1 MDRNVLIGGAAGQG
15 MDTVA
20 NLFNK
25 VLQRSG
31 YYVYT
36 TSDYRSR
43 VRGGHNFFQI
53 RFSDKEISSPR
64 RGLDVIFALN
74 EETLERHLDRLNE
87 GGVSFCDE
95 GIEGF
100 EGTKKYNLVNKAKEL
115 GNPKMISTIGLGM
128 LLGKLKIDVKVGEE
142 VVRETFKEGLIE
154 GNIKALDYGYSITK
168 TEVNPIEARESI
180 LINGNQAVGLGAAAA
195 GCKFYAAYP
204 MTPSSGVLGFLS
216 SVSDE
221 LEIVV
226 DQCEDEVAALNMAL
240 GASFAGVRA
249 MTGSSGAGMA
259 LMSEAFS
266 LAGIIETPVVIIDVQ
281 RPGPATGLPTD
292 TEQADLRFLIHNGH
306 GEFPRKVISLRSA
319 EDAFYQ
325 TARAFNLADKYQ
337 IPVILMS
344 DKELADT
351 KISTAPFD
359 FSKIEINRYLAN
371 PNDYEPGTYNRYE
384 ITDSGVSPR
393 LIPTRANGNMVM
405 VDSDEHDEFG
415 RTSEDAQNRIA
426 QVDKR
431 HRKFEGII
439 ADEEEPWE
447 IGVDDFD
454 TLVVCW
460 GSTYG
465 VVKESI
471 DLLNEKGHKIKG
483 LVFGDVFPLP
493 LKKFKKFHSMAK
505 NYIVVEMNRDGQFEG
520 LIRQE
525 ALVASDHLITKYDG
539 RPFYLEELVERLE
552 EVLWKILNLI

>member
-53 RFSDKEISSPR
+53 RFSDREISSPR

-100 EGTKKYNLVNKAKEL
+100 EGTKKYDLVKKAKEL

-168 TEVNPIEARESI
+168 TEVNPIKARESI

-306 GEFPRKVISLRSA
+306 GEFPRKVIALRSA

-351 KISTAPFD
+351 KISTALFD

-384 ITDSGVSPR
+384 ITESGVSPR

-552 EVLWKILNLI
+552 EVL

>member
-53 RFSDKEISSPR
+53 RFSDREISSPR

-100 EGTKKYNLVNKAKEL
+100 EGTKKYDLVKKAKEL

-128 LLGKLKIDVKVGEE
+128 LIGKLKIDVKVGEE
-142 VVRETFKEGLIE
+142 VVRETFKEGLID

-306 GEFPRKVISLRSA
+306 GEFPRKVIALRSA

-359 FSKIEINRYLAN
+359 FSKIEINRYLAD

-384 ITDSGVSPR
+384 ITESGVSPR

-552 EVLWKILNLI
+552 EVL

>member
-95 GIEGF
+95 GIKGF

-195 GCKFYAAYP
+195 GCKFYSAYP

-306 GEFPRKVISLRSA
+306 GEFPRKVIALRSA

-384 ITDSGVSPR
+384 ITESGVSPR

-552 EVLWKILNLI
+552 EVL

>member
-1 MDRNVLIGGAAGQG
+1 MDKNVLIGGAAGQG

-53 RFSDKEISSPR
+53 RFSDREISSPR

-100 EGTKKYNLVNKAKEL
+100 EGTKKYDLVKKAKEL

-128 LLGKLKIDVKVGEE
+128 LIGKLKIDVKVGEE

-168 TEVNPIEARESI
+168 TEVNPIKARESI

-306 GEFPRKVISLRSA
+306 GEFPRKVIALRSA

-359 FSKIEINRYLAN
+359 FSKIEINRYLAD

-384 ITDSGVSPR
+384 ITESGVSPR

-552 EVLWKILNLI
+552 EVL

>member
-168 TEVNPIEARESI
+168 TEVNPIEARDSI

-552 EVLWKILNLI
+552 EVL

>member
-100 EGTKKYNLVNKAKEL
+100 EGTKKYDLVKKAKEL

-306 GEFPRKVISLRSA
+306 GEFPRKVIALRSA

-325 TARAFNLADKYQ
+325 TARVFNLADKYQ

-384 ITDSGVSPR
+384 ITESGVSPR

-447 IGVDDFD
+447 IGVDNFD

-552 EVLWKILNLI
+552 EVL

>member
-53 RFSDKEISSPR
+53 RFSDREISSPR

-87 GGVSFCDE
+87 DGVSFCDE

-100 EGTKKYNLVNKAKEL
+100 EGTKKYDLVKKAKEL

-128 LLGKLKIDVKVGEE
+128 LIGRLKIDVKVGEE
-142 VVRETFKEGLIE
+142 VVRESFKESLID

-168 TEVNPIEARESI
+168 TDVVPVEARDSI

-204 MTPSSGVLGFLS
+204 MTPSSGVLGFMS

-306 GEFPRKVISLRSA
+306 GEFPRKIIALRSA

-351 KISTAPFD
+351 KVSVAPFD

-371 PNDYEPGTYNRYE
+371 PNDYAPGTYNRYE
-384 ITDSGVSPR
+384 VTESGVSPR

-415 RTSEDAQNRIA
+415 RTSEDAANRIA
-426 QVDKR
+426 QMDKR

-483 LVFGDVFPLP
+483 LVFGDIFPLP
-493 LKKFKKFHSMAK
+493 LKKFKKFHDMAK
-505 NYIVVEMNRDGQFEG
+505 KYIVVEINKDGQFEG

-552 EVLWKILNLI
+552 EVL

>member
-31 YYVYT
+31 YFVYT

-53 RFSDKEISSPR
+53 RFSDREISSPR

-100 EGTKKYNLVNKAKEL
+100 EGTKKYDLVKKAKEL

-128 LLGKLKIDVKVGEE
+128 LIGKLKIDVKVGEE

-168 TEVNPIEARESI
+168 TEVNPIEAKESI

-306 GEFPRKVISLRSA
+306 GEFPRKVIALRSA

-359 FSKIEINRYLAN
+359 FSKIEINRYLAD

-384 ITDSGVSPR
+384 ITESGVSPR

-552 EVLWKILNLI
+552 EVL

>member
-53 RFSDKEISSPR
+53 RFSDREISSSR

-74 EETLERHLDRLNE
+74 EETLERHLDRLNK

-100 EGTKKYNLVNKAKEL
+100 EGTKKYDLVKKAKEL

-128 LLGKLKIDVKVGEE
+128 LIGKLKIDVKVGEE
-142 VVRETFKEGLIE
+142 VVRETFKEGLID

-306 GEFPRKVISLRSA
+306 GEFPRKVIALRSA

-384 ITDSGVSPR
+384 ITESGVSPR

-415 RTSEDAQNRIA
+415 RTSEDAANRIA

-552 EVLWKILNLI
+552 EVL

>member
-1 MDRNVLIGGAAGQG
+1 MDRNVLIGGAADQG

-53 RFSDKEISSPR
+53 RFSDREISSPR

-95 GIEGF
+95 GIKGF

-142 VVRETFKEGLIE
+142 VVRETFKEGLID

-168 TEVNPIEARESI
+168 TDVHPIEGRESI

-306 GEFPRKVISLRSA
+306 GEFPRKVIALRSP

-359 FSKIEINRYLAN
+359 FSKIEINRYLAD

-384 ITDSGVSPR
+384 ITESGVSPR

-415 RTSEDAQNRIA
+415 RTSEDAANRIA

-493 LKKFKKFHSMAK
+493 LKKFKKFHPMAK

-525 ALVASDHLITKYDG
+525 ALVASAHLITKYDG

-552 EVLWKILNLI
+552 EVL

>member
-95 GIEGF
+95 GIKGF
-100 EGTKKYNLVNKAKEL
+100 GGTKKYNLVNKAKEL

-306 GEFPRKVISLRSA
+306 GEFPRKVIALRSA

-384 ITDSGVSPR
+384 ITESGVSPR

-552 EVLWKILNLI
+552 EVL

>member
-53 RFSDKEISSPR
+53 RFSDREISSPR

-306 GEFPRKVISLRSA
+306 GEFPRKVIALRSA

-384 ITDSGVSPR
+384 VTESGVSPR

-552 EVLWKILNLI
+552 EVL

>member
-128 LLGKLKIDVKVGEE
+128 LIGKLKIDVKVGEE
-142 VVRETFKEGLIE
+142 VVRETFKESLIE

-306 GEFPRKVISLRSA
+306 GEFPRKVIALRSA

-384 ITDSGVSPR
+384 ITESGVSPR

-415 RTSEDAQNRIA
+415 RTSEDAANRIA

-525 ALVASDHLITKYDG
+525 ALVASDHLITKYDE

-552 EVLWKILNLI
+552 EVL

>member
-53 RFSDKEISSPR
+53 RFSDREISSPR

-100 EGTKKYNLVNKAKEL
+100 EGTKKYDLVKKAKEL

-306 GEFPRKVISLRSA
+306 GEFPRKVIALRSA

-359 FSKIEINRYLAN
+359 FSKIEINRYLAD

-384 ITDSGVSPR
+384 ITESGVSPR

-552 EVLWKILNLI
+552 EVL

>member
-53 RFSDKEISSPR
+53 RFSDREISSPR

-249 MTGSSGAGMA
+249 MIGSSGAGMA

-552 EVLWKILNLI
+552 EVL

>member
-53 RFSDKEISSPR
+53 RFSDREISSPR

-306 GEFPRKVISLRSA
+306 GEFPRKVIALRSA

-359 FSKIEINRYLAN
+359 FSKIEINRYLAD

-415 RTSEDAQNRIA
+415 RTSEDAANRIA

-493 LKKFKKFHSMAK
+493 LKKFKKFHTMAK

-552 EVLWKILNLI
+552 EVL

>member
-95 GIEGF
+95 GIKGF
-100 EGTKKYNLVNKAKEL
+100 GGTKKYNLVNKAKEL

-306 GEFPRKVISLRSA
+306 GEFPRKVIALRSA

-384 ITDSGVSPR
+384 ITESGVSPR

-415 RTSEDAQNRIA
+415 RTSEDAANRIA

-525 ALVASDHLITKYDG
+525 ALVASDHIITKYDG

-552 EVLWKILNLI
+552 EVL

>member
-95 GIEGF
+95 GIKGF
-100 EGTKKYNLVNKAKEL
+100 GGTKKYNLVNKAKEL

-281 RPGPATGLPTD
+281 RSGPATGLPTD

-306 GEFPRKVISLRSA
+306 GEFPRKVIALRSA

-384 ITDSGVSPR
+384 ITESGVSPR
-393 LIPTRANGNMVM
+393 LIPTCANGNMVM

-415 RTSEDAQNRIA
+415 RTSEDATNRIA

-552 EVLWKILNLI
+552 EVL

>member
-53 RFSDKEISSPR
+53 RFSDREISSPR

-100 EGTKKYNLVNKAKEL
+100 EGTKKYDLVKKAKEL

-306 GEFPRKVISLRSA
+306 GEFPRKVIALRSA

-384 ITDSGVSPR
+384 ITESGVSPR

-552 EVLWKILNLI
+552 EVL

>member
-100 EGTKKYNLVNKAKEL
+100 EGTKKYDLVKKAKEL

-154 GNIKALDYGYSITK
+154 GNIKALDYGCSITK
-168 TEVNPIEARESI
+168 TEVNPIKARESI

-306 GEFPRKVISLRSA
+306 GEFPRKVIALRSA

-384 ITDSGVSPR
+384 ITESGVSPR

-415 RTSEDAQNRIA
+415 RTSEDAANRIA

-471 DLLNEKGHKIKG
+471 DLLNKKGHRIKG

-552 EVLWKILNLI
+552 EVL

>member
-100 EGTKKYNLVNKAKEL
+100 EGTKKYDLVKKAKEL

-128 LLGKLKIDVKVGEE
+128 LIGKLKIDVKVGEE
-142 VVRETFKEGLIE
+142 VVRETFKEGLID

-168 TEVNPIEARESI
+168 TEVNPIKARESI

-306 GEFPRKVISLRSA
+306 GEFPRKVIALRSA

-359 FSKIEINRYLAN
+359 FSKIEINRYLAD

-384 ITDSGVSPR
+384 ITESGVSPR

-415 RTSEDAQNRIA
+415 RTSEDAANRIA

-552 EVLWKILNLI
+552 EVL

>member
-53 RFSDKEISSPR
+53 RFSDKDISSPR

-552 EVLWKILNLI
+552 EVL

>member
-53 RFSDKEISSPR
+53 RFSDREISSPR

-95 GIEGF
+95 GIKGF

-306 GEFPRKVISLRSA
+306 GEFPRKVIALRSA

-384 ITDSGVSPR
+384 ITESGVSPR

-552 EVLWKILNLI
+552 EVL

>member
-95 GIEGF
+95 GIKGF
-100 EGTKKYNLVNKAKEL
+100 GGTKKYNLVNKAKEL

-306 GEFPRKVISLRSA
+306 GEFPRKVIALRSA

-384 ITDSGVSPR
+384 ITESGVSPR

-415 RTSEDAQNRIA
+415 RTSEDAANRIA

-552 EVLWKILNLI
+552 EVL

>member
-53 RFSDKEISSPR
+53 RFSDREISSPR

-100 EGTKKYNLVNKAKEL
+100 EGTKKYNLVKKAKEL

-306 GEFPRKVISLRSA
+306 GEFPRKVIALRSA

-325 TARAFNLADKYQ
+325 TTRAFNLADKYQ

-359 FSKIEINRYLAN
+359 FSKIEINRYLAD

-552 EVLWKILNLI
+552 EVL

>member
-53 RFSDKEISSPR
+53 RFSDREISSPR

-493 LKKFKKFHSMAK
+493 LKKFKKFHSMEK

-552 EVLWKILNLI
+552 EVL